1 MIFSWNGLHPTSESD
16 GLTTKIK
23 ASFQIN
29 IYLRTN
35 SPVVA
40 ENCNLCYPF
49 SPDVRCASLYGVEF
63 VFTKERREK
72 KAQRRSRLKGL
83 QRLKLASVT
92 NIICHC
98 NQHRCRLCRLRFG
111 NCKPN
116 LLVFSFYFLPL
127 L

>member
-23 ASFQIN
+23 ASGQIN

-72 KAQRRSRLKGL
+72 KAQRRSGLKRLK
-83 QRLKLASVT
+83 RLAVHKK
-92 NIICHC
+92 
-98 NQHRCRLCRLRFG
+98 QFE
-111 NCKPN
+111 N
-116 LLVFSFYFLPL
+116 LNKERNNSTPFFSEF
-127 L
+127 